1 MKNAEFYKTYSSL
14 TLAYVGDA
22 IYEAFIRTKLVEN
35 EDYKVNTLNKMAI
48 TFVSAKA
55 QSVIVETLIEKMTE
69 EELAVYKRGRNT
81 KINSKSKNSDLKE
94 YHNATGFE
102 ALIGYLYL
110 TKCQERLDFFLN
122 AAYNTIV
129 C

>member
-1 MKNAEFYKTYSSL
+1 
-14 TLAYVGDA
+14 
-22 IYEAFIRTKLVEN
+22 VEN